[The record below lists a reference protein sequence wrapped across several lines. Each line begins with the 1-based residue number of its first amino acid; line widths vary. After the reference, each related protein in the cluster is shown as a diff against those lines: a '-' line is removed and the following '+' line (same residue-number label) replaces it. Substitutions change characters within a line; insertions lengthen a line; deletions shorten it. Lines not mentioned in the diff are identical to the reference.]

1 MQLWKK
7 MKKNRKGFT
16 LVEIIVVLVILAIL
30 AAFTIPAML
39 GFVND
44 ARSKASIAQA
54 REIYVAAQAA
64 STEVAAGKATPALE
78 TGVSSTAN
86 SDAATVAT
94 KTTNM
99 VTNDIPGIDPTITIG
114 DGDITDTNISTA
126 KDATTRADAPTAAY
140 VYINTKAEVTDVF
153 FNGIRLE
160 SGGKTETY

>member
-78 TGVSSTAN
+78 TGVSTTAN

-99 VTNDIPGIDPTITIG
+99 ITNDINVAPLVTV
-114 DGDITDTNISTA
+114 GDITPDNITA
-126 KDATTRADAPTAAY
+126 AKKATKRADIPTAPY
-140 VYINTKAEVTDVF
+140 VYVNAKAEVTDVF
-153 FNGIRLE
+153 FNGIHLK
-160 SGGKTETY
+160 SGGETETY

>member
-78 TGVSSTAN
+78 TGVSTTAN
-86 SDAATVAT
+86 SDAATIKT
-94 KTTNM
+94 KTINM

-114 DGDITDTNISTA
+114 DITTDTNISTA
-126 KDATTRADAPTAAY
+126 KAATERADAPTAAY